1 VSDGAHA
8 GIGIFARTFPG
19 ATPDV
24 VLRQVRDAGYTHV
37 QYNMVC
43 SGLASLPLHVPT
55 DALEALRAASAR
67 HDVTLSALSATY
79 NMIHPDPAARATGQA
94 ALVVLAGAARSLG
107 IPVLTLCA
115 GSRNAADQWGAHP
128 DNRTPT
134 AWHDLRASI
143 DAALEIAERHCL
155 VLAVEP
161 EPSSVVDSAVT
172 AQQLLREVGS
182 ARLGVILDSANLLE
196 PAYHTTPA
204 SRLTV
209 LQEAVDLLGERIVL
223 VHAKDRA
230 ADGRFVAAGEGVVDF
245 GAFFAAL
252 ERAKVR
258 APVVTHDLPAAQAA
272 SAAAYLHASRAGAR
286 ALA

>member
-79 NMIHPDPAARATGQA
+79 NMIHPDPAARATG
-94 ALVVLAGAARSLG
+94 AARSLG

-155 VLAVEP
+155 MLAVEP

-196 PAYHTTPA
+196 PAHHTTPA

-230 ADGRFVAAGEGVVDF
+230 PDGRFVAAGEGVVDF
-245 GAFFAAL
+245 GAFFVAL